1 MKPVTSL
8 GAVLL
13 ITVTGM
19 AAAAEEAHLMR
30 WADVHGD
37 RIVFTYEDDLWI
49 VPSSGGE
56 ARRMTSH
63 PGAER
68 HAKFSPDGTKIAFTG
83 GYDGGT
89 SVYVIDAAGGVP
101 RRLTYHPAA
110 DRVLGWHPDGTG
122 CCSKRAVRSCRS
134 QPRTARPST

>member
-1 MKPVTSL
+1 MKLSTLLGAGFLLMVTS
-8 GAVLL
+8 V
-13 ITVTGM
+13 
-19 AAAAEEAHLMR
+19 AAAAEEAHLLR

-49 VPSSGGE
+49 VPSSGGD

-68 HAKFSPDGTKIAFTG
+68 YAKFSPDGTQIAFTG

-89 SVYVIDAAGGVP
+89 DIYVIDARGGVP

-122 CCSKRAVRSCRS
+122 ILFSRERRIASTVF
-134 QPRTARPST
+134 PSLA